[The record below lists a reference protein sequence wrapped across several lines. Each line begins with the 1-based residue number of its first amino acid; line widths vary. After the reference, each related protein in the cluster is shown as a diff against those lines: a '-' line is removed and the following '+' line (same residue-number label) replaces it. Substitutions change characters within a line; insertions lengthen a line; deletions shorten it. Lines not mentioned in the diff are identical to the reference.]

1 MQHAQAK
8 ATLHPGP
15 LLKQLHLILKNHET
29 PFGIYLRDLERWLT
43 RPAVNEG
50 WLIYLQSPSKTV
62 QSTKFSREVF
72 YKKVSPCSAH
82 TRVCAPSVCPGTRKE
97 RRRRE
102 RRGLEPYSGMQR
114 KDKSSW
120 PWTEIENIS
129 WDPKKKPFSQ
139 WGWPSTGAGC
149 PESLWR
155 GCWAL
160 SWWKWSPCF
169 AFTFPCPNSEPR
181 HSHSFALCSRSA
193 SQEDA
198 CKSRRQFLYTSQS
211 NLPNHDLKQNP
222 ITGPLFCPLDYY

>member
-1 MQHAQAK
+1 MRADLSSVTFQDRAVYEVFQGSV
-8 ATLHPGP
+8 LQEGFP
-15 LLKQLHLILKNHET
+15 LLSTYQGVCAICLSWHQADLEKRRLGEDAT
-29 PFGIYLRDLERWLT
+29 DGFAYLRG
-43 RPAVNEG
+43 VG
-50 WLIYLQSPSKTV
+50 
-62 QSTKFSREVF
+62 
-72 YKKVSPCSAH
+72 
-82 TRVCAPSVCPGTRKE
+82 

-102 RRGLEPYSGMQR
+102 RRSLEPDSGMQR

-181 HSHSFALCSRSA
+181 HSCSFALCSCSA